1 MSGCQIQPLN
11 RDILV
16 SSTSSIFSEKPLFT
30 KIKEAANHTIIYGF
44 GSVLQAALG
53 FILIPLYTRYYSTDI
68 YGMLALITICG
79 AVASAIFYLGIAGSL
94 SRSYFDYEDLD
105 ERKKVVST
113 SIFLSL
119 IGACVQIA
127 LAFLLKEKLSIL
139 LFNTDAYAIHI
150 FAILISTAIAFLNNL
165 FYVILRFEKKS
176 KQVVIVNLI
185 SLITSVSL
193 ITSFL
198 VILELGL
205 MAPIMGTLINQV
217 LLLCVLF
224 YLTKG
229 SFGFVYSKPELKI
242 QLLFG
247 IPTMLTG
254 LGHYL
259 LISVD
264 RFFIN
269 KFGTLD
275 DVGVYSLGFLLASVI
290 NILLI
295 MPFGQI
301 WSPMRME
308 YRNDRNAPDLYK
320 LVLTYY
326 FILGWF
332 ITIVVSL
339 FSKEIILLISGRPEY
354 LVAYKVV
361 PIVMMAFLIFGSMN
375 IIDMGINFARKV
387 IYHTYIFWACVI
399 LNFILNYTLI
409 PIYGYMA
416 AAYNILATFI
426 VAIILVYVVSNR
438 LFRIQ
443 LESRRLAKI
452 FLSSGLVMTLGLYT
466 INSNST
472 LILAIA
478 LKSVLIFALVVFWY
492 AFVLEKSE
500 KENIL
505 RVLKLSP

>member
-1 MSGCQIQPLN
+1 VL
-11 RDILV
+11 
-16 SSTSSIFSEKPLFT
+16 STNNNFSEKPLFT
-30 KIKEAANHTIIYGF
+30 KIKEAANHTIVYGF
-44 GSVLQAALG
+44 GSVLQTALG

-68 YGMLALITICG
+68 YGTLALITICG
-79 AVASAIFYLGIAGSL
+79 AVASAIFQLGIAGSL

-113 SIFLSL
+113 SIYLTL
-119 IGACVQIA
+119 IGACIQIA
-127 LAFLLKEKLSIL
+127 LAFFLKEKLSIL
-139 LFNTDAYAIHI
+139 LFNTDVYAIHI
-150 FAILISTAIAFLNNL
+150 FAILTSTAIAFLNNL

-176 KQVVIVNLI
+176 KQVVIVNFI
-185 SLITSVSL
+185 SLITSASL

-198 VILELGL
+198 VILKLGL
-205 MAPIMGTLINQV
+205 MAPIIGTLINQL
-217 LLLCVLF
+217 LLLCILF

-229 SFGFVYSKPELKI
+229 AYGLVFSKPELKI

-259 LISVD
+259 LTSMD

-275 DVGVYSLGFLLASVI
+275 DVGVYSLGFLLGSVI
-290 NILLI
+290 NVLLI

-308 YRNDRNAPDLYK
+308 YRNDRNARDLYK

-332 ITIVVSL
+332 ITVVISL

-426 VAIILVYVVSNR
+426 LSIILVYVVSNR

-443 LESRRLAKI
+443 LESRRLAKV

-466 INSNST
+466 INNNST
-472 LILAIA
+472 LIMAIA
-478 LKSVLIFALVVFWY
+478 LKSMLIFALVVFWY
-492 AFVLEKSE
+492 AFVLEKVE
-500 KENIL
+500 KEKIRSL
-505 RVLKLSP
+505 LKLLPQP